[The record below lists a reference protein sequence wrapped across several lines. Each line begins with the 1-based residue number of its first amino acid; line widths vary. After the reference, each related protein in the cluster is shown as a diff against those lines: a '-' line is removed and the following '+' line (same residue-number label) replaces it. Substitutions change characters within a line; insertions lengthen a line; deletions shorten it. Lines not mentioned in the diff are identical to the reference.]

1 MLSLPHDNRRS
12 ARPALAGPYLTRPNS
27 GMASDPLQPYGPI
40 VESSVRV
47 VTWNV
52 WGRYGEWHEREA
64 ALEAALEDCQP
75 EVVCLVESWSTDK
88 ATQAERIAGRLGWPH
103 LLFVGDRKQEGWTS
117 GIGVVSQWPIAR
129 HEERPLAGDDGDA
142 AGMVLFAA
150 IDGPRGPLQV
160 FVAMLDY
167 PLDASARRQAQ
178 VHQLCQFVA
187 EAANRRHV
195 TVVCGDFN
203 AAPDSDEIRML
214 TGRAAVPVPGLV
226 FYDAWEVAGD
236 GSPGIT
242 WSNKNPLAVIGRYP
256 DRRFDYIFSAW
267 PRAGAAGHPTHCEL
281 LGVAAQDSTQIS
293 DHYGVLADLRY

>member
-1 MLSLPHDNRRS
+1 V
-12 ARPALAGPYLTRPNS
+12 AF
-27 GMASDPLQPYGPI
+27 DPLQPYGPV
-40 VESSVRV
+40 VESSVRI

-52 WGRYGEWHEREA
+52 WGRHGEWRPRQA
-64 ALEAALEDCQP
+64 ALEAALEGCQP
-75 EVVCLVESWSTDK
+75 DVVCLAESWSTDE
-88 ATQAERIAGRLGWPH
+88 ATQPERIAAHLGMPH
-103 LLFVGDRKQEGWTS
+103 SLFVGDWKEDGWTS
-117 GIGVVSQWPIAR
+117 GIGVASRWAITR
-129 HEERPLAGDDGDA
+129 HEERPLPGTGE
-142 AGMVLFAA
+142 GTGTVLFAD

-160 FVAMLDY
+160 FVVMLDH

-187 EAANRRHV
+187 DTASRRAV

-214 TGRAAVPVPGLV
+214 TGRAAVPVPRLV

-236 GSPGIT
+236 GSSGIT
-242 WSNKNPLAVIGRYP
+242 WSNENPLAAIGRYP

-267 PRAGAAGHPTHCEL
+267 PRAGAGGHPTRCEL
-281 LGVAAQDSTQIS
+281 LGVAGADGVQIS

>member
-1 MLSLPHDNRRS
+1 MAGNRGEQR
-12 ARPALAGPYLTRPNS
+12 AAPNS
-27 GMASDPLQPYGPI
+27 GVAFDPLQPYGPI
-40 VESSVRV
+40 IESSVRV

-52 WGRYGEWHEREA
+52 WGRYGDWHRRQA
-64 ALEAALEDCQP
+64 ALEAALEGCQP
-75 EVVCLVESWSTDK
+75 DVVCLVESWSAEQT
-88 ATQAERIAGRLGWPH
+88 TQAESVAGRLGLPH
-103 LLFVGDRKQEGWTS
+103 SLFVGDWKEEDWTS
-117 GIGVVSQWPIAR
+117 GIGVASRWTIAR
-129 HEERPLAGDDGDA
+129 HEERRLPGDIDA
-142 AGMVLFAA
+142 AGTVLFAD
-150 IDGPRGPLQV
+150 IDGPRGRLQL

-178 VHQLCQFVA
+178 VQQLCQFVA
-187 EAANRRHV
+187 DTASRRHV

-214 TGRAAVPVPGLV
+214 TGRAAGPVPGLV

-236 GSPGIT
+236 GSSGTT
-242 WSNKNPLAVIGRYP
+242 WSNKNPLSAIGRYP

-281 LGVAAQDSTQIS
+281 LGVAVDDGVQIS

>member
-1 MLSLPHDNRRS
+1 
-12 ARPALAGPYLTRPNS
+12 
-27 GMASDPLQPYGPI
+27 MAFDPLQPYGPI

-52 WGRYGEWHEREA
+52 WGRYGEWRPRQS
-64 ALEAALEDCQP
+64 ALEAALEDCRP
-75 EVVCLVESWSTDK
+75 DVVCLAESWSAEE
-88 ATQAERIAGRLGWPH
+88 ATQAERVAGRLGMSH
-103 LLFVGDRKQEGWTS
+103 SLFVGDWKEEGWTS
-117 GIGVVSQWPIAR
+117 GIGVASRWPVAR
-129 HEERPLAGDDGDA
+129 HEERRLPGDGDA
-142 AGMVLFAA
+142 AGTVLFAA

-178 VHQLCQFVA
+178 VRQLCEFVA
-187 EAANRRHV
+187 EAASRRHV

-214 TGRAAVPVPGLV
+214 TGRTAGPVPGLV

-236 GSPGIT
+236 GSDGIT
-242 WSNKNPLAVIGRYP
+242 WSNKNPIAAIGRYP

-281 LGVAAQDSTQIS
+281 LGVAAKSSTQVS

>member
-1 MLSLPHDNRRS
+1 MSF
-12 ARPALAGPYLTRPNS
+12 
-27 GMASDPLQPYGPI
+27 DPLEPYGPI
-40 VESSVRV
+40 VDSSVRI

-52 WGRYGEWHEREA
+52 WGRYGEWRQRQA
-64 ALEAALEDCQP
+64 ALEAALEGCQP
-75 EVVCLVESWSTDK
+75 DVICLAESWSTEE
-88 ATQAERIAGRLGWPH
+88 ATQAETIAGRLGMSH
-103 LLFVGDRKQEGWTS
+103 SLFVGDWKVQGWTS
-117 GIGVVSQWPIAR
+117 GIGVVSRWPIAR
-129 HEERPLAGDDGDA
+129 HEDRSLPGDGDA

-178 VHQLCQFVA
+178 VRQLCEFVA
-187 EAANRRHV
+187 DAASRRHV
-195 TVVCGDFN
+195 TVLCGDFN

-214 TGRAAVPVPGLV
+214 TGRAAGHLPGLV

-242 WSNKNPLAVIGRYP
+242 WSNKNRLAAIGRYP
-256 DRRFDYIFSAW
+256 DRRFDYVFSAW
-267 PRAGAAGHPTHCEL
+267 PRAGAAGHPTRCEL
-281 LGVAAQDSTQIS
+281 LGVAAEDSTQIS